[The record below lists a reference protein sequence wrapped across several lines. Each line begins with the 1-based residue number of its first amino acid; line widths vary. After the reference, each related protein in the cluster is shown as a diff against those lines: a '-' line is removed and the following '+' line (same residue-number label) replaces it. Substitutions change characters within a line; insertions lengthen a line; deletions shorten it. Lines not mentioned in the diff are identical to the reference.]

1 MEICDFIWPKFCSL
15 TILMKKEGLAS
26 YLVLE
31 MVSVASLP
39 DKVVVM
45 VSEEHR
51 ERAVEELVDLEHQE
65 AGTA

>member
-1 MEICDFIWPKFCSL
+1 
-15 TILMKKEGLAS
+15 MKKEGLSS

-39 DKVVVM
+39 VKVGVPG
-45 VSEEHR
+45 SEEHR
-51 ERAVEELVDLEHQE
+51 ELAVEELVDLEHQE